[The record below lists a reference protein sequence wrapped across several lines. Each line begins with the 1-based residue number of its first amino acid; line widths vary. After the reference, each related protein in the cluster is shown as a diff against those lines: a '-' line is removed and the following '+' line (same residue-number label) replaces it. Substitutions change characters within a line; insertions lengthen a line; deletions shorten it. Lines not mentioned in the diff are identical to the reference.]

1 MLDTG
6 SQRNGQCPL
15 FDVAGSFA
23 APCQARGQVSLLN
36 KKTIT
41 MKNSPCIVL
50 LFMLLACVTGAS
62 AQTSVDGS
70 VQTIFDDLQT
80 SKPGKGEVII
90 NQSQALRNMVG
101 VRLSGENVEK
111 TDSTAFLKI
120 QGFRTQVFSGNN
132 QRKSKDEAFD
142 KEKQIKELFP
152 TVPTYVTYTAP
163 FWKLR
168 VGDFRSHEEAYH
180 MQRLLMTAFPSFG
193 KEMYIVREEVK
204 IPLN

>member
-1 MLDTG
+1 M
-6 SQRNGQCPL
+6 
-15 FDVAGSFA
+15 
-23 APCQARGQVSLLN
+23 
-36 KKTIT
+36 KKF
-41 MKNSPCIVL
+41 PCIAL

-62 AQTSVDGS
+62 AQISTDGS
-70 VQTIFDDLQT
+70 AQTIFDDLQT
-80 SKPGKGEVII
+80 SKPGKGEVIV
-90 NQSQALRNMVG
+90 NQPEALRKMIG
-101 VRLSGENVEK
+101 VRMYGENVEK

-132 QRKSKDEAFD
+132 QRKSKDEAFE
-142 KEKQIKELFP
+142 KEKKIKELFP
-152 TVPTYVTYTAP
+152 TVPTYLTYTAP

-193 KEMYIVREEVK
+193 KEMYIVKEEVR

>member
-1 MLDTG
+1 MKHI
-6 SQRNGQCPL
+6 
-15 FDVAGSFA
+15 
-23 APCQARGQVSLLN
+23 PCILSLL
-36 KKTIT
+36 
-41 MKNSPCIVL
+41 L
-50 LFMLLACVTGAS
+50 LLACATGLS
-62 AQTSVDGS
+62 AQVTVDES

-80 SKPGKGEVII
+80 SKPGKGDVIV
-90 NQSQALRNMVG
+90 NQPEALRKMIG
-101 VRLSGENVEK
+101 VRMHGDNVEK

-132 QRKSKDEAFD
+132 QRRSKDEAFE
-142 KEKQIKELFP
+142 KEKMIKELFP
-152 TVPTYVTYTAP
+152 NVPTYVTYTAP